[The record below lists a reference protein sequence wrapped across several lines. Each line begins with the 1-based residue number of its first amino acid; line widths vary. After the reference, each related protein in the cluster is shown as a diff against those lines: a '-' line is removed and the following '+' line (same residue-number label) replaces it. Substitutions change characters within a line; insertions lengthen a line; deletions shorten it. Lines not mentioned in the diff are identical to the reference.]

1 MIGRFMASVALSAL
15 LCAPTLSLAEETPP
29 EVTDPASATETD
41 GSSLETPTES
51 EQPTEDAGAPP
62 PVPSSVTPPTDTQA
76 ARTAAVASRILT
88 QTSTV
93 IQGEAGRVV
102 QTYGAS
108 IPTLVCKVQN
118 LCIIELERGEMV
130 ADNVGQGDTLLW
142 HIEMRARS
150 DSAGNPYQ
158 QFFFVKPDENAVE
171 STFAFVTDRRVYSI
185 QLVPSDT
192 IHTPILAFDYPD
204 TRLRE
209 TNERAAAERQAAAAR
224 ASAAAAQR
232 REAVRTRG
240 VDTSNGAVPAEELTF
255 FTSITGRADFTPER
269 VYTDGSKTYI
279 QLPQGYRGEVPTPII
294 SGGNNNQTYNV
305 NYDAAKRMMII
316 DRVVSD
322 LRLSVGNDTVRVRR

>member
-1 MIGRFMASVALSAL
+1 MIGRFMASVALTAL
-15 LCAPTLSLAEETPP
+15 LCAPTLSLADETPP
-29 EVTDPASATETD
+29 EVTDPASATETNS
-41 GSSLETPTES
+41 SSLETPPEA
-51 EQPTEDAGAPP
+51 EQPTEEAGAPP
-62 PVPSSVTPPTDTQA
+62 LAPSSIIPTADTQA
-76 ARTAAVASRILT
+76 ERTAAVASRILT

-142 HIEMRARS
+142 TIEMRART

-255 FTSITGRADFTPER
+255 MNITGRADFKPVR
-269 VYTDGSKTYI
+269 AYSDGSKTYI
-279 QLPQGYRGEVPTPII
+279 QLPDDYRGEVPTPII
-294 SGGNNNQTYNV
+294 SSGDNNQTYNV
-305 NYDAAKRMMII
+305 NYDASRRMMII
-316 DRVVSD
+316 DRAVSD